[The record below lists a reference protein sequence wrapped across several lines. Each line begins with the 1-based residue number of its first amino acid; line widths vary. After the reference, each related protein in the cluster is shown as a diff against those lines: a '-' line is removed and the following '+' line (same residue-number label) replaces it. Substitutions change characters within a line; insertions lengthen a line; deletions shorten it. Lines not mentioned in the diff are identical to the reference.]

1 MIDAFESARDAARD
15 KENLI
20 AEADRIR
27 TEAAYNKEK
36 EERDAAYYDLE
47 GLMLDEEA
55 QLNNLKEEAK
65 YWEEE
70 RYFAL
75 EMDDINYFEE
85 AQANFDKAQER
96 IKTAQTKFDATA
108 ASFEIE
114 KQIKEQREFQEEV
127 DRQT

>member
-1 MIDAFESARDAARD
+1 
-15 KENLI
+15 
-20 AEADRIR
+20 
-27 TEAAYNKEK
+27 
-36 EERDAAYYDLE
+36 
-47 GLMLDEEA
+47 MLDEEA

-70 RYFAL
+70 RYYAL

>member
-1 MIDAFESARDAARD
+1 LIDAFESARDAARD

-96 IKTAQTKFDATA
+96 IKTA
-108 ASFEIE
+108 
-114 KQIKEQREFQEEV
+114 
-127 DRQT
+127 